1 MSALTII
8 LIIIVVL
15 VLFSYLYMVYK
26 KYKNTKRQESIWPPT
41 GTPLACPDFWVNK
54 GNGLC
59 HNPSLLGT
67 GEGTNKQTPISQK
80 NFMNISNCTLGKLND
95 PSCLKSKCDWARQT
109 NNPWFG
115 VLPDCKKG
123 QNCYCPA

>member
-1 MSALTII
+1 MSVLTII

-15 VLFSYLYMVYK
+15 ILFTYFYHMYKNYK
-26 KYKNTKRQESIWPPT
+26 KSKHRREKWPPE
-41 GTPLACPDFWVNK
+41 GTPMPCPDYWINK

-59 HNPSLLGT
+59 ENQFLIGT
-67 GEGTNKQTPISQK
+67 GEGNSPNPIPMK
-80 NFMNISNCTLGKLND
+80 NFSGYGRCAGAKPNDKNCLRA
-95 PSCLKSKCDWARQT
+95 KCVWARKT

-115 VLPDCKKG
+115 VLPGCKKG